1 MNKNGEG
8 LWLALVYRV
17 NKKNAVR
24 CDAQRSTLQQ
34 PMQHA
39 ARANAPHYMT
49 EVESVLAGSE
59 K

>member
-1 MNKNGEG
+1 MKAGKMLRGDSDNNGLE
-8 LWLALVYRV
+8 
-17 NKKNAVR
+17 NAVR

-39 ARANAPHYMT
+39 ARANAPHCMT
-49 EVESVLAGSE
+49 EVKSVPAGSE